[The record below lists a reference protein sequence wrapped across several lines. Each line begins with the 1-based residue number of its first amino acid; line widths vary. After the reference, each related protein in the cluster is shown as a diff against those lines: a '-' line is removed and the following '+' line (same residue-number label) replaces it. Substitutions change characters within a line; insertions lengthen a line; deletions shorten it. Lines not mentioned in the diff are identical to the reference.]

1 MGLAFPN
8 ACRSGSPQKSWR
20 WTEPS
25 SFKCN
30 WKCWTRVIPGS
41 GHSRA
46 ARTMMSL
53 WGGSEKQEFN
63 DLTSSRYSQSS
74 SSTGS
79 ATEEEFLLF
88 HTEIS
93 PPAGEAPAL
102 QAHTS
107 LQGKSC
113 KWKSSGKKKTQTT
126 NFNQIFKTTF
136 QSDARL
142 QVQAESGSP
151 LLREFWSSWNFLQ
164 PSLRDAAVT
173 AQTRCAAIAA
183 SSCKCHLLVWN
194 ILSEH
199 S

>member
-41 GHSRA
+41 GHSSA

-113 KWKSSGKKKTQTT
+113 KWKSSGKKKNT
-126 NFNQIFKTTF
+126 NHKF
-136 QSDARL
+136 Q
-142 QVQAESGSP
+142 P
-151 LLREFWSSWNFLQ
+151 NFQ
-164 PSLRDAAVT
+164 NHISV
-173 AQTRCAAIAA
+173 RCKAA
-183 SSCKCHLLVWN
+183 STSWEWKPFAKRVLKFMEFSTA
-194 ILSEH
+194 IS
-199 S
+199 